1 MKKFY
6 KTVLLLLALV
16 LLSTYSQNQFN
27 ISLEKKNILFK
38 VKTIKVLNN
47 ILINENE
54 IKKNL
59 ENIYNMNIFLI
70 KRRDIEDP
78 LKKITFFDKVE
89 VKRKYPSTII
99 VKISE
104 TEPVANLFKNKVKYL
119 LDSSSNLISLDKN
132 RNFDNL
138 PSIFG
143 EEAENYFVDFLKKL
157 KKNNFPVNKIKNYYY
172 FQIGRWD
179 IQLVNN
185 KIIKLPHN
193 NINEAIEKTIELLER
208 EDFKNYKIID
218 LRVDGKI
225 IVE

>member
-6 KTVLLLLALV
+6 RTIILLLVLV

-27 ISLEKKNILFK
+27 LNLEKKNTLFK

-47 ILINENE
+47 FLISENE

-70 KRRDIEDP
+70 KRKDIEDP
-78 LKKITFFDKVE
+78 LKKINFFDNVE
-89 VKRKYPSTII
+89 VKRKYPHTII
-99 VKISE
+99 VKITE
-104 TEPVANLFKNKVKYL
+104 TEPIANLFKNKVKYL
-119 LDSSSNLISLDKN
+119 LDSSSNLITSDK
-132 RNFDNL
+132 NFDNL

-143 EEAENYFVDFLKKL
+143 EESENYFVDFLNIL
-157 KKNNFPVNKIKNYYY
+157 KKNNFPVKKIKNYYY

-179 IQLVNN
+179 IQLANN
-185 KIIKLPHN
+185 KIIKLPYN
-193 NINEAIEKTIELLER
+193 NINEAIKKTIKLLER
-208 EDFKNYKIID
+208 EDFENYKIID

>member
-6 KTVLLLLALV
+6 RTIILLLVLV

-27 ISLEKKNILFK
+27 LNLEKKNTLFK

-47 ILINENE
+47 FLISENE

-70 KRRDIEDP
+70 KRKDIEDP
-78 LKKITFFDKVE
+78 LKKINFFDNVE
-89 VKRKYPSTII
+89 VKRKYPHTII
-99 VKISE
+99 VKITE
-104 TEPVANLFKNKVKYL
+104 TEPIANLFKNKVKYL
-119 LDSSSNLISLDKN
+119 LDSSSNLITLDK
-132 RNFDNL
+132 NFDNL

-143 EEAENYFVDFLKKL
+143 EESENYFVDFLNIL
-157 KKNNFPVNKIKNYYY
+157 KKNNFPVKKIKNYYY

-179 IQLVNN
+179 IQLANN
-185 KIIKLPHN
+185 KIIKLPYN
-193 NINEAIEKTIELLER
+193 NINEAIKKTIELLER
-208 EDFKNYKIID
+208 EDFENYKIID

>member
-6 KTVLLLLALV
+6 RTIILLLVLV

-27 ISLEKKNILFK
+27 LNLEKKNTLFK

-47 ILINENE
+47 FLISENE

-70 KRRDIEDP
+70 KRKDIEDP
-78 LKKITFFDKVE
+78 LKKINFFDNVE
-89 VKRKYPSTII
+89 VKRKYPHTII
-99 VKISE
+99 VKITE
-104 TEPVANLFKNKVKYL
+104 TEPIANLFKNKVKYL
-119 LDSSSNLISLDKN
+119 LDSSSNLITLDK
-132 RNFDNL
+132 NFDNL
-138 PSIFG
+138 PIIFG
-143 EEAENYFVDFLKKL
+143 EESENYFVDFLNIL
-157 KKNNFPVNKIKNYYY
+157 KKNNFPVKKIKNYYY

-179 IQLVNN
+179 IQLANN
-185 KIIKLPHN
+185 KIIKLPYN
-193 NINEAIEKTIELLER
+193 NINEAIKKTIKLLER
-208 EDFKNYKIID
+208 EDFENYKIID